1 MTDLPEPAAPAEPQE
16 WYCDQCGARYPSA
29 GLCDNQHPPAE
40 LKPLDAVAQADDGSQ
55 AQTEPESP
63 AEDAGEPAGDTPE
76 AAATVVAPEVAAAA
90 QPSAGTSTLQD
101 AKAALEAAYGAL
113 KTAIDNLNE
122 HLTQQG

>member
-29 GLCDNQHPPAE
+29 GFCDNQHPPVE

-63 AEDAGEPAGDTPE
+63 AEDAGEPAGDPQPADAPE
-76 AAATVVAPEVAAAA
+76 AAAAVQTAAATG
-90 QPSAGTSTLQD
+90 PLQD